1 MIALNFSTSVYTR
14 KIQAFTREEDYQRR
28 KSSTTLLR
36 HGSGEQRDVV
46 ERNTGGR
53 EEGEEEDA
61 ARGRASAGCN
71 RVSGVG
77 DYGGT
82 SNIKRPGT
90 KRRSTTPDYPRCT
103 ALSREIDTRD
113 AF

>member
-1 MIALNFSTSVYTR
+1 MH
-14 KIQAFTREEDYQRR
+14 EDSIIPLHLCTHGKCKASGAKRITGEGKVR
-28 KSSTTLLR
+28 LR
-36 HGSGEQRDVV
+36 YWKVGVEGDGNVV
-46 ERNTGGR
+46 ERNTGVAH
-53 EEGEEEDA
+53 GEC
-61 ARGRASAGCN
+61 AGCN

-103 ALSREIDTRD
+103 ALFREIDTRD